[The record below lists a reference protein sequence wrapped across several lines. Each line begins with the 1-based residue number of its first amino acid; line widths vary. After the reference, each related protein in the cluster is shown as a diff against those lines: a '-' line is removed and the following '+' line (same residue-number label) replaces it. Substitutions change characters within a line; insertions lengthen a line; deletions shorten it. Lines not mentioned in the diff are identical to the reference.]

1 MQKQDEIFA
10 TEEEVFE
17 GGQPWD
23 MNPVIFYRV
32 KSPVTD
38 LSSLPTIDLLKHFT
52 QKEQQSD

>member
-52 QKEQQSD
+52 QKEQ